1 MYHINKVKRVYYL
14 SMEYMIGRS
23 LTNNM
28 INLQIFQVAKEAM
41 QDYGI
46 SLEQVI
52 DQEEEAGL
60 GNGGLGRLAACFIDS
75 LATLHLPSI
84 GYGLRYNYGIFK
96 QEIQDNQQVETPDEW
111 LRWGNPWEISIPHY
125 TFPVKFG
132 GRVESF
138 QDKGQIKFA
147 WIEDVTI
154 LGIPYD
160 YPIVGYDSNNVNTL
174 RLLSAKASEE
184 FDFRDFDQ
192 GDYMAAVQHKVKAEN
207 ITKVLYPNEST
218 N

>member
-1 MYHINKVKRVYYL
+1 MNKTSKHTSLPIDKEGIKKRFSSYLKYYLAKDQYSSTMQDVYIALSLAVRELMIDRWIETQQMYHINKVKRVYYL

-96 QEIQDNQQVETPDEW
+96 QEIQDNQQVETPMK
-111 LRWGNPWEISIPHY
+111 LRWGNPEISILITH
-125 TFPVKFG
+125 FPLNLV
-132 GRVESF
+132 V
-138 QDKGQIKFA
+138 A
-147 WIEDVTI
+147 
-154 LGIPYD
+154 
-160 YPIVGYDSNNVNTL
+160 
-174 RLLSAKASEE
+174 
-184 FDFRDFDQ
+184 
-192 GDYMAAVQHKVKAEN
+192 
-207 ITKVLYPNEST
+207 
-218 N
+218 

>member
-1 MYHINKVKRVYYL
+1 MNKTSKHTSLPIDKEGIKKRFSSYLKYYLAKDQYSSTMQDVYIALSLAVRELMIDRWIETQQMYHINKVKRVYYL

-96 QEIQDNQQVETPDEW
+96 QEIQDNQQVETPDE
-111 LRWGNPWEISIPHY
+111 
-125 TFPVKFG
+125 
-132 GRVESF
+132 
-138 QDKGQIKFA
+138 
-147 WIEDVTI
+147 
-154 LGIPYD
+154 
-160 YPIVGYDSNNVNTL
+160 
-174 RLLSAKASEE
+174 
-184 FDFRDFDQ
+184 
-192 GDYMAAVQHKVKAEN
+192 
-207 ITKVLYPNEST
+207 
-218 N
+218 